1 MRKSRCNM
9 QTEVHYHV
17 LLKYYLNHIFLF
29 GSLELLHIYV
39 KQEADCTP
47 VKHQLDFFF
56 ASIMSSVNLTMF
68 LVTLLHSIV
77 SFSVSTNETKF
88 TSLPFY
94 ETVELAL
101 SIDKPGQLVFT
112 DIWVRRQILS
122 SWFVQIY
129 SYEQEYNFAIT
140 SITSMDKEK
149 YDWG

>member
-112 DIWVRRQILS
+112 A
-122 SWFVQIY
+122 F
-129 SYEQEYNFAIT
+129 
-140 SITSMDKEK
+140 
-149 YDWG
+149 